1 MGLPIRL
8 FRGLWLPFIG
18 AFLLNGIA
26 SAQSL
31 ERLFA
36 SPPPE
41 ARPWVY
47 WMVMDG
53 NFTAEGISADLQAMK
68 QAGIGGAILL
78 EVDVGV
84 PRGPVRF
91 MSEPWQHLVKHAL
104 AEADRLGIEIA
115 LGAGP
120 GWCGTGGPWVKPE
133 NSMQHLV
140 GSETK
145 ATGPSRFDAILA
157 NPAPRRP
164 FFGEGTLTP
173 ELREA
178 WLGFYRDVAV
188 LAFKTPKGEYR
199 IPDIDEKAL
208 VYRAPYSSQPG
219 VKPYLLPDSRKL
231 PAAECIQAKSIVDL
245 TDKLSP
251 DGRLVWD
258 VPPGEWTIVRFG
270 RRITGQ
276 TTRPAPGPGLGLE
289 SDKFDRAGL
298 DAHFDSF
305 IETLLRV
312 TGEPA
317 HRDRGLT
324 TIHFDSWE
332 MGSQNWSA
340 RFREEFKKRRGYDP
354 LRFLPA
360 MLGRVVDS
368 VEISERFLWDLRR
381 TAQELVIENH
391 AIRLK
396 ELSRKHGLKLS
407 IEPYDLN
414 PAGDLA
420 LGGVADVPQCE
431 FWSRGFNTTYSAFE
445 AVSAA
450 HTMGR
455 TIVGAESFTSEGDAW
470 QLDPAALKA
479 QGDWAL
485 CAGINRFIFHRYAH
499 QPWLDR
505 FPGMTFGPYGVH
517 WDRTQTWWPMAS
529 GYHTYL
535 ARCQAMLRRGLP
547 VADILYLDAE
557 GAPNVFRAPTSA
569 TLPGHPDRRGYGF
582 DGCSPDALI
591 QRATVKKGRIVFP
604 DGMSYRLLVLPRTD
618 AMSPALLRKVRALV
632 DAGATVVGS
641 PPTRAQGLENYP
653 RSDALIRRLS
663 ASIWQSPRVIRDE
676 RPLAP
681 ARPAIADAKWIWY
694 PEGNPAVS
702 APVGTRMFMREF
714 DLSGKVKGATISM
727 TADNRFELMVNGNR
741 AASGD
746 NFHAIMTADVAAL
759 LKPGK
764 NIIQVIA
771 QNDGTSPNPAGL
783 IGALKVSLAGGTSLT
798 VLTDKG
804 WSSGM
809 PGEPDARPVT
819 ELGPIGAGPWGLGV
833 EDASPELYPA
843 YASTARLL
851 KSMRVT
857 PDFESDADLRFI
869 HRSEPGAEIYFVGN
883 RTASLVT
890 ANCRFRVAGLRPELW
905 DPMTGVRR
913 PLPEFREAGGRTVV
927 PLRFEAGET
936 YFVVFRKGPR
946 ASGVNFPRLAQIA
959 ELKGQWEVSFDPE
972 WGGSVGTVVF
982 EKLEDWTQR
991 PEEGI
996 RSYSGHAT
1004 YRKTFD
1010 AAFLSELKGGP
1021 ILDLGAVKNLA
1032 RVELNGRDLGIV
1044 WCSPWRVPLPS
1055 GLLRPRGNLLKI
1067 EVANLWP
1074 NRLIKDS
1081 GLPEEQRLTRT
1092 TWNPYKQTDAPL
1104 TSGLLGPVR
1113 VLAKVMKR

>member
-1 MGLPIRL
+1 MFVGLIVSQ
-8 FRGLWLPFIG
+8 GT
-18 AFLLNGIA
+18 AT
-26 SAQSL
+26 AQSL
-31 ERLFA
+31 ERLFI

-91 MSEPWQHLVKHAL
+91 MSEPWQRLVKHAL
-104 AEADRLGIEIA
+104 SEADRLGIQIA

-140 GSETK
+140 GSETQ
-145 ATGPSRFDAILA
+145 ATGPVRFDAVLA
-157 NPAPRRP
+157 KPAPRRP
-164 FFGEGTLTP
+164 FFGEATLTP

-188 LAFKTPKGEYR
+188 LAFRTPSGDYR

-208 VYRAPYSSQPG
+208 YYRAPYSSQPG
-219 VKPYLLPDSRKL
+219 VKPYLLPDRRKL
-231 PAAECIQAKSIVDL
+231 PASECIPAKSVIDL
-245 TDKLSP
+245 TSKLTP
-251 DGRLVWD
+251 EGRLVWD

-276 TTRPAPGPGLGLE
+276 TTRPAPEPGLGLE

-305 IETLLRV
+305 IETLLKV

-340 RFREEFKKRRGYDP
+340 RFREEFRQRRGYDP
-354 LRFLPA
+354 LRYLPA
-360 MLGRVVDS
+360 MLGRVVES
-368 VEISERFLWDLRR
+368 VEVTERFLWDLRR

-396 ELSRKHGLKLS
+396 ELSRKHGLQLS

-420 LGGVADVPQCE
+420 LGGVADAPQCE

-455 TIVGAESFTSEGDAW
+455 KIVGAEAFTSDGDAW
-470 QLDPAALKA
+470 QLDPAMLKA

-557 GAPNVFRAPTSA
+557 GAPNVFRAPASA
-569 TLPGHPDRRGYGF
+569 TLPGHPDRRGYSF
-582 DGCSPDALI
+582 DGCAPQALI
-591 QRATVKKGRIVFP
+591 ERASVKGGRLVFP
-604 DGMSYRLLVLPRTD
+604 DGMSYRLLVLPRTN
-618 AMSPALLRKVRALV
+618 AMSPQLLRKIKALV
-632 DAGATVVGS
+632 EAGATVVGS
-641 PPTRAQGLENYP
+641 PPSRAQGLQNYP
-653 RSDALIRRLS
+653 QSDAEVNRL
-663 ASIWQSPRVIRDE
+663 AAALWAGKRVIRDE
-676 RPLAP
+676 KPAAL

-702 APVGTRMFMREF
+702 APVGSRMFLRKFE
-714 DLSGKVKGATISM
+714 LPGQVKQASFSM
-727 TADNRFELMVNGNR
+727 TADNRFELLVNGKR

-746 NFHAIMTADVAAL
+746 NFHTIVTADVAGM

-764 NIIQVIA
+764 NVIQVVA

-783 IGALKVSLAGGTSLT
+783 IGALKVTLANGTSQV
-798 VLTDKG
+798 VLTDKQ
-804 WSSGM
+804 WLSAM
-809 PGEPDARPVT
+809 PGEADGRPAA
-819 ELGPIGAGPWGLGV
+819 ELGAIGAGPWGLAAV
-833 EDASPELYPA
+833 DVSPELYPP
-843 YASTARLL
+843 YSRTARILEQ
-851 KSMRVT
+851 KGVA
-857 PDFESDADLRFI
+857 PDFEADADLRYI
-869 HRSEPGAEIYFVGN
+869 HRTEPGEEVYFVGN
-883 RTASLVT
+883 RTAAPVS
-890 ANCRFRVAGLRPELW
+890 ANCRFRVAGLRPEIW
-905 DPMTGVRR
+905 DPMTGERR
-913 PLPEFREAGGRTVV
+913 PLPEYREAGGRTIV
-927 PLRFEAGET
+927 PLRFESGEA
-936 YFVVFRKGPR
+936 YFVVFRRGPKVT
-946 ASGVNFPRLAQIA
+946 GPNFAKFTPMA
-959 ELKGQWEVSFDPE
+959 ELKGQWEVSFDPN
-972 WGGSVGTVVF
+972 WGGPAEPVIF
-982 EKLEDWTQR
+982 EKLEDWTKRAEDQ
-991 PEEGI
+991 I
-996 RSYSGHAT
+996 RFYSGMAT

-1010 AAFLSELKGGP
+1010 APFAGKHQGQTV
-1021 ILDLGAVKNLA
+1021 LDLGPVKNQA
-1032 RVELNGRDLGIV
+1032 RVNLNGRDLGIV
-1044 WCSPWRVPLPS
+1044 WCAPWRASIPS
-1055 GLLRPRGNLLKI
+1055 GLLKAKSNTLKI

-1081 GLPEEQRLTRT
+1081 GLPEERRLTRT
-1092 TWNPYKQTDAPL
+1092 TWNPYKPTDALLP
-1104 TSGLLGPVR
+1104 SGLFGPVR
-1113 VLAKVMKR
+1113 VLLWADQR